1 MKVSE
6 IFTREVLVSVV
17 SDGSIDRYW
26 LDEAERVLEKLS
38 VALPDVDDVD
48 GRMHDNN

>member
-1 MKVSE
+1 
-6 IFTREVLVSVV
+6 LVSVV
-17 SDGSIDRYW
+17 SDASIDWYW
-26 LDEAERVLEKLS
+26 LNEAECGLEKLS